1 MLIVQKIVKRVLC
14 MQGFSDVKYD
24 IRSLILLLNL
34 HLSRATLSTPGRMGA
49 PEKYK
54 KGTDICIRTYT
65 TI

>member
-1 MLIVQKIVKRVLC
+1 
-14 MQGFSDVKYD
+14 MQGFRDVKYD
-24 IRSLILLLNL
+24 IRSLIVLLKL
-34 HLSRATLSTPGRMGA
+34 HLSRATLSTPGRMGV

>member
-1 MLIVQKIVKRVLC
+1 
-14 MQGFSDVKYD
+14 MQGFRDVKYD